1 MTARPGRIVAPILA
15 LALAG
20 GVLTG
25 CSGGSSEPGS
35 SSPSSTSTT
44 ATSST
49 TSTAATTTTTTQS
62 STSNATYAGAP
73 GVPEEAKFKTDAGAI
88 AFAKYYLETV
98 NKVGKEPKVGVLEPL
113 ALPSCKTCKAQQL
126 TVADDLKK
134 SGRHVAGDQFTIVS
148 AHRIT
153 GYQTEMVVNV
163 ICTQPKI
170 EVVDASGAIVE
181 SYPAEDSRSGM
192 VFNLRWQDGWR
203 AATIKIDEGGVA

>member
-62 STSNATYAGAP
+62 PTSNATYAGAP
-73 GVPEEAKFKTDAGAI
+73 GVPEEAKYKTDAGAI

-113 ALPSCKTCKAQQL
+113 ALPSCLTCKRQQD
-126 TVADDLKK
+126 TVRELVTKRQRF
-134 SGRHVAGDQFTIVS
+134 SGPQFQIAS
-148 AHRIT
+148 AHRVVAM
-153 GYQTEMVVNV
+153 GDAVVNV
-163 ICTQPKI
+163 ISTQPT
-170 EVVDASGAIVE
+170 VDLLDSNGALVE
-181 SYPAEDSRSGM
+181 RFPAKTSPFGLVLD
-192 VFNLRWQDGWR
+192 LRWQDGWR
-203 AATIKIDEGGVA
+203 TATAKSDPTAAL

>member
-25 CSGGSSEPGS
+25 CSGGSSEAES

-49 TSTAATTTTTTQS
+49 TSTAATTTTATQS
-62 STSNATYAGAP
+62 PTSNATYAGAP
-73 GVPEEAKFKTDAGAI
+73 GVPEEAKYKTDAGAI

-113 ALPSCKTCKAQQL
+113 ALPSCKTCVRQRQTVSAL
-126 TVADDLKK
+126 VADKQRF
-134 SGRHVAGDQFTIVS
+134 SGDQFVVLDASKLPSEGDVIVS
-148 AHRIT
+148 VT
-153 GYQTEMVVNV
+153 VD
-163 ICTQPKI
+163 QPATDT
-170 EVVDASGAIVE
+170 VDAKGSVVE
-181 SYPAEDSRSGM
+181 KGEPLGRAAAVLTLIWTS
-192 VFNLRWQDGWR
+192 GWR
-203 AATIKIDEGGVA
+203 VAELQQGTP